1 MSQENTCGF
10 DDIKVILA
18 VALENWQLYNVLNTL
33 LSYA

>member
-18 VALENWQLYNVLNTL
+18 VAVGKTDNFTMC
-33 LSYA
+33 

>member
-18 VALENWQLYNVLNTL
+18 VTVGKPDNFTMC
-33 LSYA
+33 